1 MDERRT
7 RRVSEAVREELIEL
21 VGFEM
26 ADPRLLPVEINLVNV
41 SPDGRHAH
49 VLIAVNGDEKVQK
62 DAFAALEH
70 AQPYLRHQLA
80 RRLTLRRVPELH
92 FEADAGA
99 SGEDRIE
106 RLLARARKTRGHDEK
121 LPSK

>member
-21 VGFEM
+21 IGFEM
-26 ADPRLLPVEINLVNV
+26 ADPRLLPVEVNLVNV

-49 VLIAVNGDEKVQK
+49 VLIGVRGDETVQR

-70 AQPYLRHQLA
+70 AQNYLRHQLA
-80 RRLTLRRVPELH
+80 RRLSLRRVPELH
-92 FEADAGA
+92 FEADLGA
-99 SGEDRIE
+99 ESGDRIE